1 MQDKKQKRLTRL
13 IHPLKRLSLL
23 SPSQRSL
30 VPETTLQQVP
40 EHIANDLISCLPHE
54 TAVAIFALLCFK
66 DLIRTQLVCKS
77 WRRIASDAALWRQLY
92 VELSW
97 KHPTLGLHRV
107 IQDGQS
113 WHQRYSRATALANWS
128 TGEVQNVQ
136 TIHGH
141 IGRVLSV
148 KIKERYLITL
158 GEDDVVNLYEFNY
171 DKNQFQFKRGWEFG
185 QSTQNATNVKCI
197 DILPEINVMVV
208 AQRGSKCLFYDISK
222 GANDPI
228 QAFDNQA
235 HRVFLS
241 EQHVITSSVD
251 GSLHTFHIPSHTM
264 RAITTDL
271 PACCLPCLAYDGSLS
286 LVAAPYAARRLHH
299 FEWKQLLVG
308 KKQSV
313 VQPQPSKST
322 PTQNNP
328 EHRKTSSSM
337 SLSASMSS
345 FFGHFKS
352 KDPITTTRPKSAE
365 SQPLKSHQLQKSK
378 MRRQRRHSSYNDF
391 GWECNART
399 TQYIK
404 NMDTKASTVPVPDFS
419 KKISLVKSI
428 STSQLGFTTSNVV
441 GVAVAGNRAVMVN
454 RAGDMA
460 IVMLDSGLV
469 NKICPATHDGLE
481 WIEDW
486 LMDVRDNDEDQDGY
500 NFSTT
505 RLSIDSNM
513 GIVYGGRNGAVWF
526 LSFNCT
532 AE

>member
-1 MQDKKQKRLTRL
+1 MCGSQIGQVYIQLCFV
-13 IHPLKRLSLL
+13 IMLSL
-23 SPSQRSL
+23 SL
-30 VPETTLQQVP
+30 HL
-40 EHIANDLISCLPHE
+40 
-54 TAVAIFALLCFK
+54 
-66 DLIRTQLVCKS
+66 
-77 WRRIASDAALWRQLY
+77 
-92 VELSW
+92 
-97 KHPTLGLHRV
+97 
-107 IQDGQS
+107 
-113 WHQRYSRATALANWS
+113 
-128 TGEVQNVQ
+128 
-136 TIHGH
+136 
-141 IGRVLSV
+141 
-148 KIKERYLITL
+148 
-158 GEDDVVNLYEFNY
+158 
-171 DKNQFQFKRGWEFG
+171 
-185 QSTQNATNVKCI
+185 
-197 DILPEINVMVV
+197 
-208 AQRGSKCLFYDISK
+208 
-222 GANDPI
+222 

-264 RAITTDL
+264 RAIATDL

-313 VQPQPSKST
+313 QQPQPSKST
-322 PTQNNP
+322 PTQNIP
-328 EHRKTSSSM
+328 EHRKTSSSL

-365 SQPLKSHQLQKSK
+365 AQPLKSHQLQKSK

-404 NMDTKASTVPVPDFS
+404 NMDTKVSTVPVPDFS
-419 KKISLVKSI
+419 KKINLVKSI

-441 GVAVAGNRAVMVN
+441 GVAVAGGRAIMVN

-469 NKICPATHDGLE
+469 NKICPANYDGLE

-486 LMDVRDNDEDQDGY
+486 LVDVRENDEDQDGY

-505 RLSIDSNM
+505 RLSVDSNM
-513 GIVYGGRNGAVWF
+513 GIAYGGRNGAVWF

-532 AE
+532 AD